1 VSLPWRT
8 LGRRP

>member
-1 VSLPWRT
+1 MSLPWRT